1 MTINRILLTGAGG
14 NLGRELRRHLKGRFA
29 HIRLADIVE
38 MAPAKPGEEIVQCN
52 MADRD
57 GVMALAEGVD
67 AVIHLGG
74 QPVEA
79 DWDTII
85 NSNILGCIHMFEAAH
100 QAGADRVL
108 FASSNHAIG
117 FHHRTTRIDDKC
129 EPRPDTRYGL
139 SKAFC
144 EDLGRLYAFKHGL
157 KSFHMRIGSCFP
169 EPVDAR
175 MLSTW
180 LSYGDFC
187 RLVDV
192 GLQSDYLHEIVY
204 GVSDNLQSFWDNGNA
219 TRLGYKPLDT
229 AEDYRQQVAGII
241 SPNAVAEALQGGGFP
256 ADEFTFNLAKIP

>member
-1 MTINRILLTGAGG
+1 
-14 NLGRELRRHLKGRFA
+14 LKGRFA

-108 FASSNHAIG
+108 FASSNHAI
-117 FHHRTTRIDDKC
+117 
-129 EPRPDTRYGL
+129 
-139 SKAFC
+139 
-144 EDLGRLYAFKHGL
+144 
-157 KSFHMRIGSCFP
+157 
-169 EPVDAR
+169 
-175 MLSTW
+175 
-180 LSYGDFC
+180 
-187 RLVDV
+187 
-192 GLQSDYLHEIVY
+192 
-204 GVSDNLQSFWDNGNA
+204 
-219 TRLGYKPLDT
+219 
-229 AEDYRQQVAGII
+229 
-241 SPNAVAEALQGGGFP
+241 
-256 ADEFTFNLAKIP
+256 